1 MKDYCQKF
9 LNSPYSKIGL
19 VVLTV
24 ATGFL
29 YVLQMNI
36 SATKGYDI
44 RELEQRIALLQ
55 KDNRDLELDAME
67 LQSLERVIGQLSDY
81 YLVEAT
87 PDNFISTTT
96 TTFASR

>member
-1 MKDYCQKF
+1 MKDRCRKF
-9 LNSPYSKIGL
+9 IDSPYSKIGL
-19 VVLTV
+19 VVLT
-24 ATGFL
+24 ATTGFL

-44 RELEQRIALLQ
+44 RELEQKIALLQ

-67 LQSLERVIGQLSDY
+67 LQSMERILGQLPDY
-81 YLVEAT
+81 YLVEAS
-87 PDNFISTTT
+87 PDDFVSTTT

>member
-1 MKDYCQKF
+1 MKDRCRKF
-9 LNSPYSKIGL
+9 IDSPYSKIGL
-19 VVLTV
+19 VVLTA

-44 RELEQRIALLQ
+44 RELEQKIALLQ

-67 LQSLERVIGQLSDY
+67 LQSMERILGQLPDY
-81 YLVEAT
+81 YLVEAS
-87 PDNFISTTT
+87 PDDFVSTTT